1 MKFKSTVLAV
11 ALCLWGVG
19 CVDSEKSSDPQ
30 SLKKTLEV
38 NEIKGEVVSTEKLG
52 SGLDMMV
59 VRIDQEEIPFLATS
73 DGKIIF
79 QPSPQAFITQDKET
93 EEKLKTFYEKL
104 QEKEQARIDN
114 ALKEMLTKDQNI
126 SFKFSAKKETDK
138 TIYIVSD
145 PNCIYCRGEFAKL
158 DERLQEANVEMVL
171 VGFLNEDSIQRVAN
185 ALKDKSKVEAEN
197 RALLE
202 KIYSD
207 GYKPK
212 QVDVTPAFELSTKI
226 MNLGVDRVP
235 YIVE

>member
-1 MKFKSTVLAV
+1 MKFKNTALAV
-11 ALCLWGVG
+11 VLCLWGVG

-38 NEIKGEVVSTEKLG
+38 NEIKGEVVSAEKLG

-104 QEKEQARIDN
+104 QKKEQVRISN
-114 ALKEMLTKDQNI
+114 ALKEMLIKNQNI
-126 SFKFSAKKETDK
+126 SFRFSAKKDTDK

-158 DERLQEANVEMVL
+158 DERLQEANVEMIL

-197 RALLE
+197 RTLLK

-207 GYKPK
+207 SYKPT
-212 QVDVTPAFELSTKI
+212 QIDVAPAFELSTNI
-226 MNLGVDRVP
+226 MKLGIDRVP

>member
-1 MKFKSTVLAV
+1 MKFKSTALAV

-104 QEKEQARIDN
+104 QEKEQTRIDN

-207 GYKPK
+207 SYKPA
-212 QVDVTPAFELSTKI
+212 QVDVAPAFELSTNI
-226 MNLGVDRVP
+226 MKLGVDRVP